1 MFTLIPLLLL
11 LILLFIISTRSPSY
25 FIVANIA
32 IVPILATYD
41 RLVGGIP
48 VSFTIIKLPFYF
60 LSITYLLIKYQKKS
74 FITKKTWFF
83 FSLYVIFAVVT
94 FYMSLIRG
102 TFTEWYKYELNSFGF
117 IYIFLSFIIYITQM
131 EQKDIIK
138 TMMIIIK
145 FIFLPIA
152 LFGIYQYIVGPEK
165 IEQLGFTLITEN
177 TQSPYADKFAEVRR
191 FNPDGLRP
199 FSFLIASS
207 SYAGVMVHACLWTL
221 IFGMKR
227 SKFIPRIVY
236 ILVFIGGLV
245 TANFVTTILLTIL
258 GIMYYMFINL
268 KYKSGYFINLKL
280 ISTFL
285 IVVIMIPLL
294 FPGIALR
301 FLART
306 DLTFSTSSSSMNR
319 IEMISNYAKIIKKV
333 PFYGLG
339 RGNMSNLAAR
349 MTADQRNIWNAI
361 AYGIVSVILYYL
373 LFIYFYLKAFLR
385 FRQCSRSTDE
395 WKIYLI
401 IQIIF
406 LLALIGDFGNG
417 LIPQTSP
424 SNIIF
429 WFLGGI
435 VFLNQVKSSDKI
447 ELSK

>member
-1 MFTLIPLLLL
+1 MITLIPLLLL
-11 LILLFIISTRSPSY
+11 LILLFLISTMSPSY

-60 LSITYLLIKYQKKS
+60 LSIIYLLIKYQKKS
-74 FITKKTWFF
+74 FVTKKTWFF
-83 FSLYVIFAVVT
+83 FSLYVFFAVET
-94 FYMSLIRG
+94 FYMSLIRD

-117 IYIFLSFIIYITQM
+117 IYIFLSFIVYITQM
-131 EQKDIIK
+131 EQKDIVK

-177 TQSPYADKFAEVRR
+177 TQSPYAAKFAEGRR

-207 SYAGVMVHACLWTL
+207 SFAGIMVHACLWTIIL
-221 IFGMKR
+221 GIKR
-227 SKFIPRIVY
+227 GKFIPRIVY
-236 ILVFIGGLV
+236 LLIFLGGLA
-245 TANFVTTILLTIL
+245 TANFVTTILLTII
-258 GIMYYMFINL
+258 GIIYYMIINL
-268 KYKSGYFINLKL
+268 KYKSGYLINIKL
-280 ISTFL
+280 VTLFL
-285 IVVIMIPLL
+285 LIILSIPFL
-294 FPGIALR
+294 FPGIVLR

-306 DLTFSTSSSSMNR
+306 DLTFTASGSSMNR
-319 IEMISNYAKIIKKV
+319 IEMISNYEKIGKKV

-339 RGNMSNLAAR
+339 RGNMNNLPAK
-349 MTADQRNIWNAI
+349 MTADQRNIWYAI

-373 LFIYFYLKAFLR
+373 LFIYFYIKAFLR
-385 FRQCSRSTDE
+385 FRQCSRNTDE
-395 WKIYLI
+395 WKLYLI

-406 LLALIGDFGNG
+406 FLALIGDFGNG

-435 VFLNQVKSSDKI
+435 VFLPQVKSNDKI
-447 ELSK
+447 ELRI